1 MANLIQEVTHIR
13 LSKNRQYF
21 NHFKYID
28 KVCYVL
34 NNDRWEPYQGS
45 DAGLISLV
53 QQPPVRKE
61 VTENFVN
68 TLIEDVNDY
77 IPIPVLSKLVERS
90 TKLNAAA
97 NSPTVSGASSSCSL
111 DVMQPSC
118 R

>member
-13 LSKNRQYF
+13 LSKNRRYF

-77 IPIPVLSKLVERS
+77 IPIPVLSKLVDVYKDPEADRIS
-90 TKLNAAA
+90 LNI
-97 NSPTVSGASSSCSL
+97 TVKYEKEL
-111 DVMQPSC
+111 TI
-118 R
+118 

>member
-21 NHFKYID
+21 NHFKYIG

-77 IPIPVLSKLVERS
+77 IPIPVLSKLVDVYKDPEADRIS
-90 TKLNAAA
+90 LNI
-97 NSPTVSGASSSCSL
+97 TVKYEKEL
-111 DVMQPSC
+111 TI
-118 R
+118 

>member
-45 DAGLISLV
+45 DTGLISLV

-77 IPIPVLSKLVERS
+77 IPIPVLSKLVDVYKDPETDRIS
-90 TKLNAAA
+90 LNI
-97 NSPTVSGASSSCSL
+97 TVKYEKEL
-111 DVMQPSC
+111 TI
-118 R
+118 